1 MVNLTEKLINKLG
14 RKDYKLDKNLSR
26 YDLFL
31 FALNKFLEVLRG
43 SKAKYLFKSCNGLFF
58 RGRGCKISY
67 YHKINLGRSA
77 YFGDNV
83 RINALCKESIVIGN
97 NFSLHRNSIIDCTGV
112 LGNLGE
118 GLIIG
123 DNVGISFNCLIQV
136 RGKIIIGNNVIIGPN
151 VSLIAE
157 NHLYSDLQKPI
168 NEQSVSRVGITICD
182 GVWIGAGVTVLDGVN
197 VGAGS
202 IIAAGAIV
210 NKDVPP
216 FSIVGGIPAKI
227 LKYRDN

>member
-1 MVNLTEKLINKLG
+1 MINLTERLVNKLG

-31 FALNKFLEVLRG
+31 FSLNKFLEVLRG
-43 SKAKYLFKSCNGLFF
+43 LLAKYRFKGCSGLFF
-58 RGRGCKISY
+58 RGRRCKISY
-67 YHKINLGRSA
+67 YHKISVGKSA

-83 RINALCKESIVIGN
+83 RINALCNESIVIGN

-151 VSLIAE
+151 VSIIAE
-157 NHLYSDLQKPI
+157 NHLYGDLNKPI
-168 NEQSVSRVGITICD
+168 NQQGVSRLGINIGD
-182 GVWIGAGVTVLDGVN
+182 GVWIGAGVTILDGVT
-197 VGAGS
+197 VGLGS
-202 IIAAGAIV
+202 IIAAGALV
-210 NKDVPP
+210 NRDVPP
-216 FSIVGGIPAKI
+216 FSIVGGVPGKV
-227 LKYRDN
+227 LKYRSK